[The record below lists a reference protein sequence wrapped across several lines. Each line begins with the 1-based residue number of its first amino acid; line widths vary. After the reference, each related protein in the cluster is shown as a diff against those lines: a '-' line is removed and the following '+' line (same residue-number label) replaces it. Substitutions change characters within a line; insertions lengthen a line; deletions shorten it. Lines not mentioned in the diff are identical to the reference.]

1 MNEKIDKIV
10 ELGIDIDNMD
20 EEIFD
25 ELGVDVISLVE
36 NPAIEVDFLA
46 FNREEFVEPRAGE
59 SEEEFINRCMSELS
73 NEFPDQ
79 DQRVAVCYSYWE
91 GKEETSQEF
100 SFTDYPQAV
109 SDNAA
114 RGIRLNEKIDNI
126 CATQVGKV
134 RAQQLAN
141 REAISEETVKRMYS
155 YLSRA
160 REYYKPD
167 DTEACGTISYLL
179 WGGDEA
185 LRWSERKLKQIE
197 EELSKNKDEYATEEE
212 QEAILA
218 YAMEHGENIKAEDIV
233 VDLSASEFNT
243 VTDVLRG
250 ISALDILNRL
260 NIKKDQPAETRYRYA
275 GPPAERKFC
284 KAMLYLNKMYTRKDI
299 IAMVNINKP
308 FGHGDGGAP
317 YSKWS
322 YKGGVN
328 CKHYWEEVAVFKGSN
343 NQNVIIVKGP
353 ATGNAG
359 IIPYDMPKHGY
370 YSQTF
375 ALNEEKRIVT
385 GPVMIPN
392 RMILR
397 RDEDG
402 TPFYVYFT
410 MKTVRKMLEKFLK
423 KNNQHYTDVD
433 HDGNVKTDNTL
444 LETWISEHPTKDK
457 SHALGF
463 NLPVGTW
470 FASYK
475 INNDEDW
482 FAIKEG
488 RLKGFSLAGNF
499 LERIKPAPELTEEN
513 RKLEDIKNI
522 LRNVD
527 K

>member
-1 MNEKIDKIV
+1 MMNEKIDKII

-25 ELGVDVISLVE
+25 DLGVDVISLVE

-59 SEEEFINRCMSELS
+59 SEEEFIGRCMSELS

-91 GKEETSQEF
+91 G
-100 SFTDYPQAV
+100 
-109 SDNAA
+109 
-114 RGIRLNEKIDNI
+114 
-126 CATQVGKV
+126 
-134 RAQQLAN
+134 
-141 REAISEETVKRMYS
+141 
-155 YLSRA
+155 
-160 REYYKPD
+160 
-167 DTEACGTISYLL
+167 
-179 WGGDEA
+179 
-185 LRWSERKLKQIE
+185 
-197 EELSKNKDEYATEEE
+197 EELKNKDEYATEEE

-284 KAMLYLNKMYTRKDI
+284 KAMQDLNRMYRYKDI

-308 FGHGDGGAP
+308 FGHGKGGAP

-322 YKGGVN
+322 YKGGKN

-353 ATGNAG
+353 ARGNAG
-359 IIPYDMPKHGY
+359 VAPYAMLKHGAY
-370 YSQTF
+370 NQTF
-375 ALNEEKRIVT
+375 SLDEEKRIVT

-410 MKTVRKMLEKFLK
+410 MKTVKKMLEKFLK
-423 KNNQHYTDVD
+423 KSNHNYTDVD

-457 SHALGF
+457 SYALGF

-488 RLKGFSLAGNF
+488 KLKGFSLAGNF
-499 LERIKPAPELTEEN
+499 LERLKPQPVLTEED